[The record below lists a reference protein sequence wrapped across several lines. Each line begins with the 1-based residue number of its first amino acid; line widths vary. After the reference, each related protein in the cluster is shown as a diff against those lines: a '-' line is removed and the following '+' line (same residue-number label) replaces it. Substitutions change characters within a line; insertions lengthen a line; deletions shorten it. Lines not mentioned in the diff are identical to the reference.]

1 MKRSRLKKQLSMDSL
16 NSTLITI
23 DQHKY
28 KILLSNSHTDS
39 MYSPSQDW
47 PRSPKDWLTM
57 LPKFL
62 TQNKSKSNFVCGLLT
77 GVFRKRELT

>member
-1 MKRSRLKKQLSMDSL
+1 MKRSRLKKQLSMDLL

-28 KILLSNSHTDS
+28 KKLLSNLHTDS
-39 MYSPSQDW
+39 MYFPSQGW
-47 PRSPKDWLTM
+47 PKSPKDWLTM

-62 TQNKSKSNFVCGLLT
+62 TQNKYKSNFACGSLT